1 MTRRNERE
9 ENALPLSGPG
19 NPDPEPPTI
28 HGYEIIKF
36 IDGGGM
42 GVVWRARQLST
53 DREVAL
59 KVMSP
64 RVLRSHDSAR
74 IRFER
79 EVTLA
84 ARLEHPNIARI
95 YESGVHDNSYFYAM
109 EMVDGQALDQYVRK
123 EPRLS
128 TKAILR
134 LMHDT
139 CQAVQYAHQRGIIHR
154 DLKPSNILVT
164 SDGQPHVLDFGLAR
178 DLLSQEDDRRISLP
192 GGPIGTPAFMSPEQA
207 RGDMDAVDTR
217 SDVYSLGVILYNLLT
232 DEWPYRVDGS
242 YYDICK
248 TIQERE
254 PVRPSSRESAF
265 DRDLEAILLKTLAKQ
280 PQERY
285 RSAGDLADDIDRWL
299 QGMPVAAR
307 SVDSI
312 YLLKKFILRHRA
324 ATATALL
331 VFTILISAVSI
342 SLYVLAHKHFLEQ
355 KLNASVEQGEDAY
368 EQTRSLL
375 QQAAFSV
382 FLPAGA
388 ERPELTESDRC
399 LWSFS
404 VAEFLLS
411 HGHEQEA
418 QRLYRQCLEADID
431 EDDQV
436 YWLREKADNR
446 LKELEK

>member
-1 MTRRNERE
+1 MTRRNEPKE
-9 ENALPLSGPG
+9 DVLPLSGPG

-28 HGYEIIKF
+28 HGYEIIEF

-59 KVMSP
+59 KVMS
-64 RVLRSHDSAR
+64 RRLLRSSACAR

-79 EVTLA
+79 EVTIA

-95 YESGVHDNSYFYAM
+95 YESGVHENRYFYAM
-109 EMVDGQALDQYVRK
+109 EMVDGQPLDQYIRREKLAERAV
-123 EPRLS
+123 
-128 TKAILR
+128 LR
-134 LMHDT
+134 LISNV
-139 CQAVQYAHQRGIIHR
+139 CQAVQYAHQHGIIHR

-164 SDGQPHVLDFGLAR
+164 SDGQPRVLDFGLAR

-192 GGPIGTPAFMSPEQA
+192 GDPIGTPAFMSPEQA
-207 RGDMDAVDTR
+207 VGDIDAVDTR

-232 DEWPYRVDGS
+232 NEWPYRVDGS

-248 TIQERE
+248 RIQERE
-254 PVRPSSRESAF
+254 PARPSLRESAF
-265 DRDLEAILLKTLAKQ
+265 DRDLEAILLKTLAKR

-331 VFTILISAVSI
+331 VFTILISAASI

-355 KLNASVEQGEDAY
+355 KLNASVEQGEDTY

-399 LWSFS
+399 LWNFS